1 MSSSPATE
9 AKLNRV
15 ADDLASV
22 IQALRLMSD
31 AQRQHGEL
39 LMQVLVLLT
48 PEPAEPGP
56 DLGALLTQLVG
67 RVGQIGGEL
76 RQVGDIL
83 DETTWRLPERMASA
97 LDGALI
103 RAERRAAAAVSAAT
117 VAASRR

>member
-1 MSSSPATE
+1 ME
-9 AKLNRV
+9 AKLSRV

-39 LMQVLVLLT
+39 LTQVLVLLT

-56 DLGALLTQLVG
+56 DLGALLAQLVG
-67 RVGQIGGEL
+67 QVGQIGGEL

-83 DETTWRLPERMASA
+83 DETTRRLPERMAAA

-103 RAERRAAAAVSAAT
+103 RAERRAAAAPAAT
-117 VAASRR
+117 VAAPRR